1 MTDTIVIALP
11 YFMENAKKIAGFLGA
26 DIREYTPEIFAEVFP
41 ITRRIVAVMSMGI
54 VVRMI
59 APLIKDKWNDPAV
72 IVVSPDI
79 SYAIPVLGGHHG
91 ANDLAK
97 ELSHLGIHPV
107 ITTATEATG
116 RDSVE
121 MIAQRNTYDVVNR
134 NSTRMVNAAM
144 LGTDVPVFAVKGPG
158 IVIAG
163 PDVSIL
169 MKKGEF
175 TVGVG
180 CRKGVGSKEVVDA
193 IKKAL
198 EESGVAESDV
208 LVYATTSKKS
218 GETGLSDAISLLSGN
233 LLFLDDDT
241 INAQRGITPSRATR
255 IGLRGV
261 AEPCALAVARKKHLV
276 LGKKVY
282 GRVTVAIA
290 H

>member
-1 MTDTIVIALP
+1 
-11 YFMENAKKIAGFLGA
+11 
-26 DIREYTPEIFAEVFP
+26 
-41 ITRRIVAVMSMGI
+41 
-54 VVRMI
+54 
-59 APLIKDKWNDPAV
+59 
-72 IVVSPDI
+72 
-79 SYAIPVLGGHHG
+79 
-91 ANDLAK
+91 
-97 ELSHLGIHPV
+97 
-107 ITTATEATG
+107 
-116 RDSVE
+116 
-121 MIAQRNTYDVVNR
+121 
-134 NSTRMVNAAM
+134 
-144 LGTDVPVFAVKGPG
+144 
-158 IVIAG
+158 
-163 PDVSIL
+163 

-180 CRKGVGSKEVVDA
+180 CRRGVGSKEVVDA

-208 LVYATTSKKS
+208 LVYATTSRKS

-233 LLFLDDDT
+233 LIFLDDDT